1 MKRSTSIIAMAVSL
15 CLALPLPAQ
24 VTTPAPAQSP
34 PPGAAPAAGAKA
46 FSQQELDQLLAPIAL
61 YPDALL
67 AQVLMASTYPL
78 EIVAAERWVKAN
90 PGLKDKALEDALQ
103 QQTWDPSV
111 KSLAV
116 FPQVLTMMSE
126 KIDWTQKLGDAFLAQ
141 QKEVMATAQA
151 LRAKASA
158 QGSLKDSK
166 EQKVV
171 TEKVENTTVIKI
183 EPTNPEVVYVPTYN
197 PTVVYGAWPYPSYPP
212 YYYYPPGYVA
222 GGALLG
228 FTAGVIV
235 GGALWGNCNWRGGD
249 VNVNVN
255 RYNNFNRTNISNG
268 NWNHNAQHRGA
279 VPYRD
284 QGVAKQYGRGQASDA
299 ASRDAFRGRADAGRE
314 QIQRGEVSARD
325 VPSRGAG
332 DARTSAATR
341 DMQTGRDGRD
351 MSGSRDMAGSRDM
364 GASSRDMSGTRSASA
379 MDTRGGAQTRDYS
392 NRGASS
398 MNTARSSGNMG
409 GGSYSGARASGS
421 GGGGA
426 ARAGGG
432 GGGGARAGGGG
443 GRGGGG
449 GGRR

>member
-1 MKRSTSIIAMAVSL
+1 LWLVNPRSRANDLESQDQSG
-15 CLALPLPAQ
+15 PPSPA
-24 VTTPAPAQSP
+24 S
-34 PPGAAPAAGAKA
+34 APAAAPVAGAKT

-78 EIVAAERWVKAN
+78 EVVAAERWVKAN
-90 PGLKDKALEDALQ
+90 PALKDKALEDALQ

-141 QKEVMATAQA
+141 QKDVMATAQS
-151 LRAKASA
+151 LRAKAQA
-158 QGSLKDSK
+158 QGSLKESK

-171 TEKVENTTVIKI
+171 TEKVENTTVIRI

-197 PTVVYGAWPYPSYPP
+197 PTVVYGSWWYPAYPP

-235 GGALWGNCNWRGGD
+235 GGALWGNCDWRGGD

-255 RYNNFNRTNISNG
+255 RYNNFNRTNISNT

-284 QGVAKQYGRGQASDA
+284 QGVAKQYGRSPSADA

-314 QIQRGEVSARD
+314 SIQRGEVSSRDVAGRDLSSSNAGAGRDIGGARD
-325 VPSRGAG
+325 
-332 DARTSAATR
+332 SAAN
-341 DMQTGRDGRD
+341 
-351 MSGSRDMAGSRDM
+351 
-364 GASSRDMSGTRSASA
+364 RDMSGTRNASA
-379 MDTRGGAQTRDYS
+379 FDTGRSAQTRDYS
-392 NRGASS
+392 NRGSSS
-398 MNTARSSGNMG
+398 MNSARSSGNM
-409 GGSYSGARASGS
+409 SSGARSGS
-421 GGGGA
+421 MPS
-426 ARAGGG
+426 
-432 GGGGARAGGGG
+432 GGGARGGGGG

-449 GGRR
+449 RR

>member
-1 MKRSTSIIAMAVSL
+1 MKTLRSLLATMLCMA
-15 CLALPLPAQ
+15 LALPLPAQ
-24 VTTPAPAQSP
+24 VPLPAPPAPA
-34 PPGAAPAAGAKA
+34 AAPAAGAKT
-46 FSQQELDQLLAPIAL
+46 FSEEELEQLLAPIAL

-78 EIVAAERWVKAN
+78 EVVTAERWVKAN
-90 PGLKDKALEDALQ
+90 PVLKDKALEDALQ
-103 QQTWDPSV
+103 QQPWDASV

-141 QKEVMATAQA
+141 QKDVMATAQS
-151 LRAKASA
+151 LRTKAVA

-171 TEKVENTTVIKI
+171 TETENNTTVIKI

-197 PTVVYGAWPYPSYPP
+197 PTVVYGGWPYPAYPP

-228 FTAGVIV
+228 FTAGIIV

-255 RYNNFNRTNISNG
+255 RYNNFNRTNVSNG
-268 NWNHNAQHRGA
+268 NWSHNAEHRGA

-284 QGVAKQYGRGQASDA
+284 KGVAQQYGRGQAADA

-314 QIQRGEVSARD
+314 SIARGEVPRDTGAR
-325 VPSRGAG
+325 
-332 DARTSAATR
+332 SAAASR
-341 DMQTGRDGRD
+341 DAGGRD
-351 MSGSRDMAGSRDM
+351 MAAGRDVGSRG
-364 GASSRDMSGTRSASA
+364 DMSGTRNASA
-379 MDTRGGAQTRDYS
+379 FDTGRSAQTRDYS
-392 NRGASS
+392 SRGNSS
-398 MNTARSSGNMG
+398 VSSARSSGNMG
-409 GGSYSGARASGS
+409 GGARAS
-421 GGGGA
+421 
-426 ARAGGG
+426 G

-449 GGRR
+449 GGRGGRR